1 MLIRPQASAQAPIN
15 KSSAKMARIFLILL
29 TSWLLMM
36 NSSLEAARITRVIL
50 DPGHG
55 GRDLGGKSGLVF
67 EKHLALD
74 TSYRIKK
81 LLENHGL
88 TVELTRSRDR
98 FIELEERARKGNKPS
113 RAIFVSIH
121 YNYTSRRSVTGAE
134 TFYYY
139 KQSYPL
145 AKYIQRGLVS
155 HGRTRNRGIKRASFH
170 VIRGVDR
177 NPSVL
182 VECGF
187 LSNSNERDY
196 CCTGSHRQRI
206 AEGIAKGVLAY
217 RHAVSKGRGLF

>member
-1 MLIRPQASAQAPIN
+1 MLIAPQAS
-15 KSSAKMARIFLILL
+15 SSTSFHKAALKLSRLFYILL
-29 TSWLLMM
+29 AVLLLAF
-36 NSSLEAARITRVIL
+36 NSSIQAARFTRVIL

-81 LLENHGL
+81 LLEDHGL
-88 TVELTRSRDR
+88 AVELTRSRDR
-98 FIELEERARKGNKPS
+98 FIELEERARKGNKRS
-113 RAIFVSIH
+113 RTIFVSIH

-134 TFYYY
+134 TFYFY

-196 CCTGSHRQRI
+196 CCTGAHRQRI

-217 RHAVSKGRGLF
+217 RHAVARGRKLF